1 MVIGVCS
8 AVFWQLAMMNCLYQM
23 CRIMICKWHQCVLAP
38 IWQCE
43 FNGYL
48 PSLCANVCLSSK
60 WIVVVGGVGGGGAAL
75 KRYNRKALSHCCS
88 YNSERINLRII
99 RQKQTTYMN
108 LWILASIS
116 WVVSLARSLSLS
128 PSNSLWL
135 SLTLFHPSSFSLCV
149 PSNPSSTAVSVY
161 FLHSTSLSSSVS
173 LSFSIYFHLNPWQ
186 LQYKCKNNK
195 HTESMPLTIVN
206 K

>member
-23 CRIMICKWHQCVLAP
+23 CRIMICKCHQCVLAP

-88 YNSERINLRII
+88 YNPERINLRII

-108 LWILASIS
+108 L
-116 WVVSLARSLSLS
+116 
-128 PSNSLWL
+128 
-135 SLTLFHPSSFSLCV
+135 
-149 PSNPSSTAVSVY
+149 
-161 FLHSTSLSSSVS
+161 
-173 LSFSIYFHLNPWQ
+173 
-186 LQYKCKNNK
+186 
-195 HTESMPLTIVN
+195 
-206 K
+206 